1 MKTNKILICGSG
13 ELGSRY
19 LQGLKSC
26 ILPLEVNVFD
36 INKRALSLAKRR
48 WEEKEFQ
55 GFNHTVSYLSS
66 LNSLKDDMDICIVT
80 TTANNRLDAIKNI
93 CASTNVRNWIL
104 EKVLVQ
110 NSEELKSLLYNLI
123 QSHTEKKMLAFSRP
137 DYVFKVI
144 DPPVISEEK
153 ISPQRIL
160 IGLLSSFI
168 GVLLYL
174 LYLLVRNFSVKF

>member
-110 NSEELKSLLYNLI
+110 NSEELKSLYTHFGEKNKVWVNI
-123 QSHTEKKMLAFSRP
+123 PRREMVWHQEIKQYFQSQS
-137 DYVFKVI
+137 
-144 DPPVISEEK
+144 EK
-153 ISPQRIL
+153 ISEINVYGGNW
-160 IGLLSSFI
+160 GLACNSIHFLDLFLSFWD
-168 GVLLYL
+168 Y
-174 LYLLVRNFSVKF
+174 